1 MNENQQNILL
11 SPVLIVGAPRS
22 GTTWLQKMLLE
33 SPLICGGQE
42 SYFYSL
48 FYPAFKSVADQD
60 DARRVGL
67 STYWDRE
74 AFNQQM
80 HDVWINT
87 FKSLLQDKPGAKLLL
102 DKTPFH
108 ALYLDKIHE
117 FLPQAKFI
125 HLIRDSRSVTA
136 SFIAAAKGWG
146 HYWAPR
152 GTKKAALE
160 WYRHVQY
167 ARKAK
172 IAENKVHYLEIHYED
187 LIASPVTELTKIM
200 KFCELDCND
209 EQLQLM
215 ISKNLFDNVKVLGS
229 NLPSSRLTEVK
240 EPEGFF
246 RKGKADSWKS
256 DLNWYQ
262 KMIVWRYTRK
272 LMKQCGYNW
281 QGRIF
286 K

>member
-1 MNENQQNILL
+1 MEPTETLL
-11 SPVLIVGAPRS
+11 SPILIVGSPRS

-33 SPLICGGQE
+33 SPSICGGKE

-48 FYPAFKSVADQD
+48 FYPAFQSVADQD

-67 STYWDRE
+67 STYWNKE

-80 HDVWINT
+80 QAVWINT
-87 FKSLLQDKPGAKLLL
+87 FKGLLQSKPSATVLL

-108 ALYLDKIHE
+108 ALYLDKLHE

-146 HYWAPR
+146 YYWAPK

-160 WYRHVQY
+160 WYRHVKY
-167 ARKAK
+167 AREAK
-172 IAENKVHYLEIHYED
+172 IAANANYYLEIHYED
-187 LIASPVTELTKIM
+187 LMANPIVELKKIM
-200 KFCELDCND
+200 TFCGLECDD
-209 EQLQLM
+209 YQLSLM
-215 ISKNLFDNVKVLGS
+215 VDKNRFENVKNTGC
-229 NLPSSRLTEVK
+229 NLPSSLPSDTK

-246 RKGKADSWKS
+246 RKGQIDSWKT
-256 DLNWYQ
+256 DLTWYQ
-262 KMIVWRYTRK
+262 KIIVWRYTRK

-281 QGRIF
+281 HGRSLR